1 MARREAMLYHRLDG
15 KKVACVLC
23 AHRCVLNEGQFGIC
37 GVRQNIDGVL
47 YTHVYEEAIAAHIDP
62 IEKKPFFH
70 FLPGSK
76 SLSIATI
83 GCNFRCP
90 FCQNWEISQT
100 RLSDGATGL
109 RSSPLPV
116 KEVVRQALLNDCQS
130 ISYTYTEPTIFFEY
144 AFDTA
149 RLAKDSGL
157 KNNFVTNGFM
167 TAEALETIKPYLDA
181 ANVDLKFFR
190 DESYK
195 KICKAR
201 LQPVLDSIRKMREL
215 GIWVEVTTLVIPGLN
230 DSEEE
235 LRDIAKFLV
244 SVDRD
249 IPWHLSRFHPDYE
262 LLDTPATPVR
272 TLRKAA
278 EIGRTE
284 GLRYIYLGNV
294 WGEGESTF
302 CPKCGENIITREG
315 FWVKS
320 NLLEDGRCPNC
331 GQKIAGIFA

>member
-1 MARREAMLYHRLDG
+1 
-15 KKVACVLC
+15 
-23 AHRCVLNEGQFGIC
+23 
-37 GVRQNIDGVL
+37 VRQNVGGVL
-47 YTHVYEEAIAAHIDP
+47 YTHVYEEAIAAHVDP

-76 SLSIATI
+76 SLSIATV

-90 FCQNWEISQT
+90 FCQNWEISQS
-100 RLSDGATGL
+100 RPSDGKSGL
-109 RSSPLPV
+109 RSTRLAV

-144 AFDTA
+144 AYDTA
-149 RLAKDSGL
+149 RLAKESGL
-157 KNNFVTNGFM
+157 RNNFVTNGFM
-167 TAEALETIKPYLDA
+167 TGEALETIKPYLDA

-190 DESYK
+190 EESYQ

-201 LQPVLDSIRKMREL
+201 LQPVLESISKMREL

-235 LRDIAKFLV
+235 LRDIARFLA

-262 LLDTPATPVR
+262 YLDKQATPVA
-272 TLRKAA
+272 TLRKAR
-278 EIGRTE
+278 EIGKSE

-294 WGEGESTF
+294 WGEGEDTH
-302 CPKCGENIITREG
+302 CPNCGQLLISREG

-320 NLLEDGRCPNC
+320 NLIKDGHCPKC
-331 GQKIAGIFA
+331 GYKIAGVFA

>member
-1 MARREAMLYHRLDG
+1 MPKHQAMLFETIEGG
-15 KKVACVLC
+15 KVRCNLC
-23 AHRCVLNEGQFGIC
+23 AHRCLLNDGQFGIC
-37 GVRQNIDGVL
+37 GVRQNIEGVL
-47 YTHVYEEAIAAHIDP
+47 YTYVYEEAIAAHIDP
-62 IEKKPFFH
+62 IEKKPLFH

-76 SLSIATI
+76 SLSVATI

-90 FCQNWEISQT
+90 FCQNWEISQV
-100 RLSDGATGL
+100 RFSDGPAGL
-109 RSSPLPV
+109 KSTLLPV
-116 KEVVRQALLNDCQS
+116 KEVVRQALRNDCAS

-144 AFDTA
+144 AFDSA
-149 RLAKDSGL
+149 RLARESGI

-167 TAEALETIKPYLDA
+167 TREALETIKPYLDA
-181 ANVDLKFFR
+181 ANVDLKFFK

-195 KICKAR
+195 KICKGR
-201 LQPVLDSIRKMREL
+201 LEPVLESIRYMREL

-235 LRDIAKFLV
+235 LRGMAKFLV

-262 LLDTPATPVR
+262 YHEAPPTPVA
-272 TLRKAA
+272 TLRKAR
-278 EIGRTE
+278 EIGQSE

-294 WGEGESTF
+294 WGEGENTY
-302 CPKCGENIITREG
+302 CPNCGQLLISREG

-320 NLLEDGRCPNC
+320 NIIKDGYCPKC
-331 GQKIAGIFA
+331 GQEIAGVFS